1 MTSISGISNSSAMMQ
16 GMSGMRAMQRPD
28 PAQMAENLFTQL
40 DTSGQGYLQK
50 ADLQSALDKLSSS
63 ASSTSDS
70 SSNVDELFASLDAD
84 SDGKVTKNEFTD
96 GLKKLQDSLEQQF
109 QDGRMQ
115 TAMQADGMNGMG
127 GMPPPPPAQGGND
140 EGFTKDELSSQLKE
154 TGSSDSSRS
163 SLISSVVQ
171 NFDKADTNSDGKVS
185 FQEAMAYQQSSTS
198 SSTSQQSAATSED
211 STTASSASSAGN
223 SEAKVMMQIM
233 KLMHAYMA
241 NNSAS
246 TSSSTLS
253 VSA

>member
-115 TAMQADGMNGMG
+115 MAMQAGGMNGMG
-127 GMPPPPPAQGGND
+127 DMPPPPPAQGGND

-163 SLISSVVQ
+163 SLISSIVQ

-185 FQEAMAYQQSSTS
+185 FQEAMAYQQST
-198 SSTSQQSAATSED
+198 TSQQSTATSED
-211 STTASSASSAGN
+211 STTASSASSTGN
-223 SEAKVMMQIM
+223 SETKVMMQIM

-246 TSSSTLS
+246 TSSTLS

>member
-70 SSNVDELFASLDAD
+70 SNVDELFASLDAD

-115 TAMQADGMNGMG
+115 MAMQADGMNGMG

-163 SLISSVVQ
+163 SQISSIVQ
-171 NFDKADTNSDGKVS
+171 NFDKADTNTDGKVS
-185 FQEAMAYQQSSTS
+185 FQEAMAYQQST
-198 SSTSQQSAATSED
+198 TSQQSTATSED
-211 STTASSASSAGN
+211 STTASSASSTGN
-223 SEAKVMMQIM
+223 SETKVMMQIM

-246 TSSSTLS
+246 TSSTLS

>member
-70 SSNVDELFASLDAD
+70 SNVDELFASLDAD

-115 TAMQADGMNGMG
+115 MAIQAGGMNGMG
-127 GMPPPPPAQGGND
+127 GMPPPQPPQGEND

-154 TGSSDSSRS
+154 IGSSDSARS
-163 SLISSVVQ
+163 SQISSIVQ
-171 NFDKADTNSDGKVS
+171 NFDKADTNTDGKVS
-185 FQEAMAYQQSSTS
+185 FQEAMAYQQST
-198 SSTSQQSAATSED
+198 TSQQSTATSED
-211 STTASSASSAGN
+211 STTASSASSTGN
-223 SEAKVMMQIM
+223 SETKVMMQIM

-246 TSSSTLS
+246 TSSTLS

>member
-1 MTSISGISNSSAMMQ
+1 MTSMSGISNSSAMMQ

-50 ADLQSALDKLSSS
+50 ADLQSAFDNLSSS
-63 ASSTSDS
+63 GAGSSNSST
-70 SSNVDELFASLDAD
+70 NVDDLFASLDTN
-84 SDGKVTKNEFTD
+84 SDGKVTKDEFAD
-96 GLKKLQDSLEQQF
+96 SLKKLQDSLEQQF

-115 TAMQADGMNGMG
+115 MAIQAGGMNGMG
-127 GMPPPPPAQGGND
+127 GMPPPQPPQGEND

-154 TGSSDSSRS
+154 IGSSDSARS
-163 SLISSVVQ
+163 SQISSIVQ
-171 NFDKADTNSDGKVS
+171 NFDKADTNTDGKVS
-185 FQEAMAYQQSSTS
+185 FQEAMAYQQST
-198 SSTSQQSAATSED
+198 TSQQSTATSED
-211 STTASSASSAGN
+211 STTASSASSTGN
-223 SEAKVMMQIM
+223 SETKVMMQIM

-246 TSSSTLS
+246 TSSTLS

>member
-70 SSNVDELFASLDAD
+70 SNVDELFASLDAD

-115 TAMQADGMNGMG
+115 MAMQAGGMNGMG
-127 GMPPPPPAQGGND
+127 DMPPPPPAQGGND

-198 SSTSQQSAATSED
+198 SSTSQQSAASSED

>member
-70 SSNVDELFASLDAD
+70 SNVDELFASLDAD

-115 TAMQADGMNGMG
+115 MAMQAGGMNGMG

-198 SSTSQQSAATSED
+198 SSTSQQSAASSED

>member
-70 SSNVDELFASLDAD
+70 SNVDELFASLDAD

-115 TAMQADGMNGMG
+115 MAMQAGGMNGMG
-127 GMPPPPPAQGGND
+127 DMPPPPPAQGGND

-163 SLISSVVQ
+163 SLISSIVQ

-185 FQEAMAYQQSSTS
+185 FQEAMVYQQSSTS
-198 SSTSQQSAATSED
+198 SSTSQQSAASSED

>member
-70 SSNVDELFASLDAD
+70 SNVDELFASLDAD

-115 TAMQADGMNGMG
+115 MAMQAGGMNGMG
-127 GMPPPPPAQGGND
+127 DMPPPPPAQGGND

-163 SLISSVVQ
+163 SLISSIVQ

-198 SSTSQQSAATSED
+198 SSTSQQSAASSED

>member
-70 SSNVDELFASLDAD
+70 SNVDELFASLDAD

-115 TAMQADGMNGMG
+115 MAMQADGMNGMG

-185 FQEAMAYQQSSTS
+185 FQEAMVYQQSSTS
-198 SSTSQQSAATSED
+198 SSTSQQSAASSED

>member
-70 SSNVDELFASLDAD
+70 SNVDELFASLDAD

-115 TAMQADGMNGMG
+115 MAMQAGGMNGMG
-127 GMPPPPPAQGGND
+127 DMPPPPPAQGGND

-198 SSTSQQSAATSED
+198 SSTSQQSAASSED

-246 TSSSTLS
+246 TSSTLS

>member
-70 SSNVDELFASLDAD
+70 SNVDELFASLDAD

-115 TAMQADGMNGMG
+115 MAMQADGMNGMG

-163 SLISSVVQ
+163 SLISSIVQ

-198 SSTSQQSAATSED
+198 SSTSQQSAASSED

-246 TSSSTLS
+246 TSSTLS

>member
-70 SSNVDELFASLDAD
+70 SNVDELFASLDAD

-115 TAMQADGMNGMG
+115 MAMQADGMNGMG

-171 NFDKADTNSDGKVS
+171 NFDKADTISDGKVS

-198 SSTSQQSAATSED
+198 SSTSQQSAASSED

>member
-70 SSNVDELFASLDAD
+70 SNVDELFASLDAD

-115 TAMQADGMNGMG
+115 MAMQADGMNGMG

-163 SLISSVVQ
+163 SLISSIVQ

-198 SSTSQQSAATSED
+198 SSTSQQSAASSED

>member
-28 PAQMAENLFTQL
+28 PAKLAEDLFTQL

-63 ASSTSDS
+63 ASSTSD

-115 TAMQADGMNGMG
+115 MAIQAGGMNGMG
-127 GMPPPPPAQGGND
+127 GMPPPQPPQGEND
-140 EGFTKDELSSQLKE
+140 EGFTKDELSIQLKE
-154 TGSSDSSRS
+154 IGSSDSARS
-163 SLISSVVQ
+163 SQISSIVQ
-171 NFDKADTNSDGKVS
+171 NFDKADTNTDGKVS
-185 FQEAMAYQQSSTS
+185 FQEAMAYQQST
-198 SSTSQQSAATSED
+198 TSQQSTATSED
-211 STTASSASSAGN
+211 STTASSASSTGN
-223 SEAKVMMQIM
+223 SETKVMMQIM

-246 TSSSTLS
+246 TSSTLS

>member
-28 PAQMAENLFTQL
+28 PAKLAEDLFTQL

-63 ASSTSDS
+63 ASSTSD

-115 TAMQADGMNGMG
+115 MAMQADGMNGMG

-163 SLISSVVQ
+163 SLISSIVQ
-171 NFDKADTNSDGKVS
+171 NFDKADTNTDGKVS
-185 FQEAMAYQQSSTS
+185 FQEAMAYQQST
-198 SSTSQQSAATSED
+198 TSQQSTATSED
-211 STTASSASSAGN
+211 STTASSASSTGN
-223 SEAKVMMQIM
+223 SETKVMMQIM

-246 TSSSTLS
+246 TSSTLS

>member
-115 TAMQADGMNGMG
+115 MAMQAGGMNGMG
-127 GMPPPPPAQGGND
+127 DMPPPPPAQGGND

-171 NFDKADTNSDGKVS
+171 NFDKADTNTDGKVS
-185 FQEAMAYQQSSTS
+185 FQEAMAYQQST
-198 SSTSQQSAATSED
+198 TSQQSTATSED
-211 STTASSASSAGN
+211 STTASSASSTGN
-223 SEAKVMMQIM
+223 SETKVMMQIM